1 MKANSSSIDPPD
13 GTVEVSPAEEKQ
25 AARIRLQCSDC
36 QGIQTIEMAE
46 TGGSGARTGQVT
58 KYCGAC
64 GSITFWTVIN
74 DPPEATASETG
85 EANAS
90 GTRTVNRRKHGRIKS
105 NATACIREH
114 GIPDD
119 ICNCED
125 ISRGGLR
132 LKSSKA
138 YPKGKWIEVAAPYS
152 KGGANI
158 FVLARIVRVAKCGS
172 LFELGIAYAKT
183 GETKP
188 ARPDGYVGSVPSGLK
203 KGSTL

>member
-1 MKANSSSIDPPD
+1 MKDNSSSIDAHD
-13 GTVEVSPAEEKQ
+13 GTIEVSPAGEKQ
-25 AARIRLQCSDC
+25 AARMRLQCSGC
-36 QGIQTIEMAE
+36 QVIRPFERPQTGVSAD
-46 TGGSGARTGQVT
+46 RTGQVT
-58 KYCGAC
+58 KYCGEC
-64 GSITFWTVIN
+64 GSITFWTVI
-74 DPPEATASETG
+74 DEPSETRASESG
-85 EANAS
+85 ETKSPGA
-90 GTRTVNRRKHGRIKS
+90 RTANRRKHGRIKS

-119 ICNCED
+119 MCTCED

-138 YPKGKWIEVAAPYS
+138 YTKGKWIEVAAPYS

-158 FVLARIVRVAKCGS
+158 FVLARIVRVTKCGS

-188 ARPDGYVGSVPSGLK
+188 ARPEGYTGSVPLGLK